1 MSLRLITAPAS
12 YPVTAVE
19 AKSQCRIEDTS
30 SDTLIDGLIAAA
42 TEYVELYTGRAIVS
56 QTWELVLDD
65 FSDAMLIPRGPVTS
79 ITSVK
84 YFDTA
89 DVEQT
94 VTGTNYVLDAA
105 SDPQWVVKASDYTW
119 PEVAE
124 GVNNVI
130 VRFVCGYS
138 TVPAPIKQ
146 AILLLIGQWYDNR
159 ADATDRPLIAMPN
172 AVEALLTNYRSFA
185 Y

>member
-12 YPVTAVE
+12 YPVTLAE
-19 AKSQCRIEDTS
+19 AKAQCRVEGSDEDT
-30 SDTLIDGLIAAA
+30 LLGGLISAA
-42 TEYVELYTGRAIVS
+42 TDHVEQYTGRAIVS

-65 FSDAMLIPRGPVTS
+65 FSNAMLIPKGPVTAVS
-79 ITSVK
+79 SVK
-84 YFDTA
+84 YIDTA

-94 VTGTNYVLDAA
+94 VTDTNYTLDDA
-105 SDPQWVVKASDYTW
+105 SDPQWLVKASDYTW
-119 PEVAE
+119 PTVAG

-130 VRFVCGYS
+130 IRFVCGYA
-138 TVPAPIKQ
+138 TVPPSIKH
-146 AILLLIGQWYDNR
+146 AILLLIAQWYDNR

>member
-12 YPVTAVE
+12 YPVTLEE
-19 AKSQCRIEDTS
+19 AKLQCRVDSSDEDT
-30 SDTLIDGLIAAA
+30 LLNGLIAAA
-42 TEYVELYTGRAIVS
+42 TDYVELYTGRAIVS

-65 FSDAMLIPRGPVTS
+65 FSDAMLIPKGPVSS

-94 VTGTNYVLDAA
+94 ISGTNYALDAV
-105 SDPQWVVKASDYTW
+105 SDPAWLVKASDYTW
-119 PEVAE
+119 PDVAD

-130 VRFVCGYS
+130 IRFAAGYS
-138 TVPAPIKQ
+138 SVPAAMKQ
-146 AILLLIGQWYDNR
+146 AILLLIGQWFDQR
-159 ADATDRPLIAMPN
+159 ADVSDKAMIAMPN

-185 Y
+185 

>member
-12 YPVTAVE
+12 YPVTLEE
-19 AKSQCRIEDTS
+19 AKLQCRVDSSDEDT
-30 SDTLIDGLIAAA
+30 LLNGLIAAA
-42 TEYVELYTGRAIVS
+42 TDYVELYTGRAIVS

-65 FSDAMLIPRGPVTS
+65 FSDAMLIPKGPVSS

-84 YFDTA
+84 YIDVD

-94 VTGTNYVLDAA
+94 ISSSNYTLDGV
-105 SDPQWVVKASDYTW
+105 SDPQWLVKASDYTW
-119 PEVAE
+119 PEVAD

-130 VRFVCGYS
+130 IRFVAGYA
-138 TVPAPIKQ
+138 TVPPSIKH
-146 AILLLIGQWYDNR
+146 AVLLLIGQWFDSR
-159 ADATDRPLIAMPN
+159 AAATDKAIIAMPH

-185 Y
+185 